1 VRRLFVL
8 LLASFVP
15 IAAQE
20 SKGLTPVWDVR
31 KNMSLIAEQ
40 VKRLPPLLD
49 RAKPKEW
56 TERGAPLTYVQL
68 LESSRNSVANLIA
81 SSERLAKE
89 PEKLTAA
96 LDTLFRFE
104 SAQVVLGS
112 LREGI
117 HKYQPGELVNQL
129 NQALS
134 DTANSRETLRQ
145 HVVDLASLRE
155 QELSIMDKEAQRCRE
170 DITRAT
176 PPTPAARQIQRTR
189 PKPPPTAIKGD
200 NKGNQE

>member
-1 VRRLFVL
+1 VYRLYVL
-8 LLASFVP
+8 LLFSLPP
-15 IAAQE
+15 IAGQE

-31 KNMSLIAEQ
+31 KNMGLIAEQ
-40 VKRLPPLLD
+40 VKRLQPLLD
-49 RAKPKEW
+49 RAKPQEW
-56 TERGAPLTYVQL
+56 TKRGAPLTYVQL

-81 SSERLAKE
+81 SSDRLAKE

-104 SAQVVLGS
+104 SAQTVLGS
-112 LREGI
+112 LREGVT
-117 HKYQPGELVNQL
+117 KYQPGELVNQL

-176 PPTPAARQIQRTR
+176 PPSPAAKQIQRSR
-189 PKPPPTAIKGD
+189 PKPTSPAVKSD
-200 NKGNQE
+200 NKVNQE